1 MKHLIVIPSYNE
13 ADNIS
18 SIINKIFE
26 LYPDSSILAVDDSS
40 PDGTADI
47 VKDLQKQYKNLYLIS
62 RTSKQGLASAYISGF
77 KWGIE
82 HGFDVFTSMDAD
94 FSHNPEY
101 IKTALEY
108 VKQGVDIVSGARYVK
123 NGCMKTENSLKYF
136 LSVSGNCYINFMLG
150 NAVKDWTGGFNTYTK
165 QALEKINLNSINVK
179 GYIFQTVMK
188 YRALKAGLKIKEFP
202 IIFELRHSGKSKMN
216 AGIIIE
222 AFIEIIKIKKRV
234 F

>member
-13 ADNIS
+13 AENIS
-18 SIINKIFE
+18 SIINRIFE
-26 LYPDSSILAVDDSS
+26 LYFESSVLVVDDSS
-40 PDGTADI
+40 PDGTADA
-47 VKDLQKQYKNLYLIS
+47 VKNLQKQYKNLYLIS
-62 RTSKQGLASAYISGF
+62 RAFKQGLSTAYICGF

-82 HGFDVFTSMDAD
+82 HNFDVFTSIDAD

-108 VKQGVDIVSGARYVK
+108 INQGFDIVSGSRYIK
-123 NGCMKTENSLKYF
+123 NGCMRTENPLKYF
-136 LSVSGNCYINFMLG
+136 LSLAGNFYINFMLG

-165 QALEKINLNSINVK
+165 HTLEKINLDSIDVK

-188 YRALKAGLKIKEFP
+188 YKALKSGLKIKEFP
-202 IIFELRHSGKSKMN
+202 IIFELRRSGRSKMN